1 MTIRRGEL
9 ADVSACTA
17 IYNHWVA
24 TGVATFDEAPRS
36 PLDSLAWFAAHQ
48 EHRYPLLVWELG
60 TDVAGWG
67 TLSSWSRKS
76 GYDRS
81 AEISVFIDPQHTKK
95 GGGRLLLGSLVSG
108 AKGLGHHTLI
118 ARIEATNET
127 SLLLFKVAG
136 FAPVGVMREIGFK
149 NGRWLDVFI
158 MERHT

>member
-1 MTIRRGEL
+1 MTVRRGVL

-24 TGVATFDEAPRS
+24 TGVSTFDETPRS
-36 PLDSLAWFAAHQ
+36 PLESLEWFDAHR
-48 EHRYPLLVWELG
+48 EHRYPLLVWESG
-60 TDVAGWG
+60 DNIAGWG
-67 TLSSWSRKS
+67 TLSSWSTKS

-81 AEISVFIDPQHTKK
+81 AEVSVFINPGHTGQ

-108 AKGLGHHTLI
+108 ARELGHHVLI
-118 ARIEATNET
+118 ARIEVTNKT
-127 SLLLFKVAG
+127 SLLLFKEAG

-158 MERHT
+158 LERPT